1 MQQDLDVELSILEDL
16 FIAEQNKIIWDT
28 VSFIGDR
35 RIGKT

>member
-1 MQQDLDVELSILEDL
+1 MNQDLDVELSILEDL
-16 FIAEQNKIIWDT
+16 FIAEQDKIIWDT

>member
-1 MQQDLDVELSILEDL
+1 MHQNLDVELSILEDL
-16 FIAEQNKIIWDT
+16 FIAEQNKIILDT